1 MFESLV
7 ANLINRFLGS
17 YIENFD
23 PKQLNIGIWSG
34 DVKLRNLRLKKE
46 SLDKFKLP
54 IDVKFG
60 HLGELTLQIP
70 WSNLKS
76 KPVRIII
83 EDLYVLASPIILQDY
98 DAEDD
103 EKRQQALKESKLKD
117 LEAILEAKGEELG
130 RDLADETFAESLV
143 KKIVDNLQVTIKKIH
158 IRYEDQSVLTEK
170 PYTLGTSLE
179 ELSAVSTDEN
189 WKPSFI
195 AITQAFTRKLLTLKS
210 LYCYMETK
218 DPQLYSSLDKEGQLE
233 AFRAQN
239 SCQEFLMKP
248 VSGNGKL
255 TIHKLGATEMHP
267 HLDTELFFEE
277 FGLEMNEQQY
287 EDILWTASKFRWYSK
302 TSKFRKFRPKL
313 PPSEDPKAWFRYAA
327 DCVLNEIHEKNYKWS
342 WDYFAKR
349 RDERKSYIKLWK
361 LKLEKNIGEE
371 EGKQLQKLESTLT
384 FDDIKLYRSLARNEL
399 RKEGSKAKL
408 YDTESAEKNDQ
419 QKKGWFSGWW
429 GGGSTAPSEDE
440 QSKTIDADG
449 EHIDLSLTED
459 QRKTLYDTIDY
470 DEEAEISTVDLPDDC
485 VKVRV
490 SAALNKGGLVVRR
503 NDLTSLA
510 DVSFEGCKAHFYQ
523 RPNSFLAGF
532 QVLEF
537 KVEDGTGSS
546 IYNHIVSVKQ
556 AIPNS
561 DEVDSNE
568 DSTPFFQISYEQN
581 PLDGSADSKLLGS
594 LKSMTIFYN
603 PRFIEEVIR
612 FFTPPKIHLD
622 TVGAIMNAAEST
634 VEGLTS
640 QTRIGLEYA
649 LEEHKTINV
658 NLDLQTPLLILPLDP
673 SSYKSPVAILDAG
686 HINVVS
692 ELVEK
697 SRIKEYKNKEK
708 YTEDDWKNL
717 NELLYDQFKFS
728 LEDAQF
734 FVGHT
739 IKSTMEQLYSHDKPR
754 PALMLDNF
762 NVNFN
767 LGLSILPDAQ
777 NLAQIR
783 LGGNIPKLQL
793 SMNDFQYKT
802 MLNILDAAIPDMSV
816 ESSDESSLFE
826 AYGNDYK
833 EQGIDIEDDSPK
845 EDSQDKKVQKSNNSE
860 QHLIELKFSVD
871 FIKLHLSRCIDGL
884 TLDAEPLIEIV
895 GNELELDL
903 YKTETDLHM
912 NLGLLDFNI
921 LDHIEKSGKE
931 EFQKLLT
938 SNTELNTTKKLIDVE
953 YNRRLRV
960 VDFNNK
966 KIEVFDQDIDLHL
979 ATVKFVITRKS
990 VLSILTFCLNTFTD
1004 PNQEPTS
1011 ADELNHN
1018 PEDVDAAPQ
1027 KINMKVSLDSVIM
1040 VLNEDGIK
1048 LATFSLNAAQ
1058 IKLLLLPEA
1067 MDVSGSLGALS
1078 LLDELNH
1085 DNESSPRHLIQMDE
1099 NDLAKFSYKTF
1110 DLHGIK
1116 PSELNFNVS
1125 AISVNFVESSF
1136 SRIVKYGNQF
1146 MQMKAI
1152 YDRTREAAINQATQL
1167 PNKMKFDILI
1177 QGPKITFP
1185 VGNTGSD
1192 DIVANLG
1199 EIYAHNE
1206 YQGVLNV
1213 ISVGIRNVNL
1223 VSNFQFNEVKQNL
1236 KVIDDLDISFDIN
1249 WSEDY
1254 VKNTPTF
1261 EVTGKTPGLDIHLT
1275 ELQVESLSYI
1285 SNSVAT
1291 AFTID
1296 SESSDLQGIEEE
1308 AAFANEVLKHNTR
1321 VIQGNNG
1328 ALDKESK
1335 HKETSPESE
1344 IPPDHLMAKVT
1355 FELPRISLSLYNN
1368 TSNLSDIKSAQ
1379 LSTFALNEVKVN
1391 FNSKQDT
1398 SFRANIAIKS
1408 FVVEDTR
1415 QNTESKFPIIIPA
1428 ADGVENQFS
1437 LQINSDVVAGS
1448 NNLATI
1454 LTVEKP
1460 KAILALDYLFDLQTF
1475 FDKAIPSS
1483 KEVPADTT
1491 GHRKSV
1497 TSIPESSTTTQRV
1510 QTHFGFSVN
1519 IIKPSI
1525 FLLADDTKADTE
1537 AIAFKVEQ
1545 ISISKQNIIS
1555 LATSKV
1561 GLYLTR
1567 MDNPK
1572 NSRYRIID
1580 DFSVSFAYDDR
1591 KSSPG
1596 KFLDKVEASIDAII
1610 IRVSV
1615 RDVRLGLAIVQRVN
1629 DLYAKHQDTLNASS
1643 SDDKSISESVDDDS
1657 SSSSNSSQVL
1667 KGEVDQVT
1675 DGEIVK
1681 GEELTASFGGLRFVL
1696 IGDVS
1701 ELPVLDMNV
1710 NPFEARAINWST
1722 DLSAEIH
1729 LETFVNIFN
1738 YSKSAWEPLLEAWPV
1753 ALYASKT
1760 QGTNSKLFFECVSR
1774 EVAQVTV
1781 TSRSV
1786 ALLSQVQ
1793 YLLSSDEKLKPRG
1806 EDYPFLIVND
1816 TGLDLTVWTNGNK
1829 GDTETKIK
1837 YGESRPW
1844 AFEDWR
1850 KIRENLDVNTA
1861 STLDVAFINGEYENI
1876 EHISAAMEGEDL
1888 HVLYPAVEGVH
1899 NRLSVSIN
1907 LREDNVKVITL
1918 RSTILIENDAEVP
1931 IIVEILGEERAELKI
1946 DSKSSLSIPIDLAY
1960 SGTFRVKPNLHTS
1973 YNWSE
1978 EEIYWKDA
1986 MKNELSLRCPA
1997 TVRED
2002 TSVFYFQAKSVF
2014 DKNEPLAQVYPHMK
2028 FVISAPL
2035 EVENLLPYDFDYRL
2049 YDKNS
2054 RREWTGS
2061 VKKGVKSYVHVVS
2074 LKNLL
2079 LLSIQPRN
2087 CNYSKSEF
2095 AVINGGLRSD
2105 FQRENTLKLRGDN
2118 NLKLNIF
2125 YPRKQVDST
2134 SLKIAVYSP
2143 YVILNRSNLNIVTT
2157 ERDNQFVSLAKTVDS
2172 EHIYPTM
2179 FSFSKFEDRKNRAT
2193 IKTEETV
2200 WSRPLSFDA
2209 IGQASE
2215 LRLQLLGKQKEINLG
2230 VTISEGE
2237 GIYNL
2242 TKTVTI
2248 TPRYVVINRLSES
2261 VILAEEGSI
2270 KEINAKPGALL
2281 PLYGL
2286 RCVDKKNLIIK
2297 LGQTSRWS
2305 QPFCIDNVGQ
2315 LYIKVHKSNVG
2326 QVLVKVTML
2335 LEDAT
2340 MFVHI
2345 EDANNQWP
2353 YSIKNYTDEEF
2364 YIYQTNPN
2372 INADG
2377 EIVKRDTVYKPIYYR
2392 VPPKSVMPYAYDYP
2406 NGLVKEIIVRSHGR
2420 ERAVNL
2426 AEIGNL
2432 RPFRLPSTD
2441 SQSQK
2446 IVDINVVAD
2455 GPTQCLVITDYD
2467 PSKSLYQ
2474 IKNETVSSSSLPSNQ
2489 DQFVQAEI
2497 EDNYYTKIVTKLDGL
2512 GISLINTRDQELCY
2526 ITLRGIEFRYN
2537 ESNLYQN
2544 FSAKLKWVQIDNQL
2558 YGGIFPIILYPS
2570 VIPKTGKELND
2581 HPALSASICQVKDD
2595 SHGVVF
2601 IKYATTLMQELN
2613 FELDEDFLFAM
2624 LDFVKF
2630 PGASWNK
2637 EQVNRLCDENL
2648 DIPEPSKLSNTSDI
2662 YFEAL
2667 HLQPIQANISFVRTE
2682 RLNAED
2688 KTNSQNTVMF
2698 FLNILTMAIGNINDA
2713 PIKLNALFI
2722 ENIRAPTPILVE
2734 SIRTH
2739 YSQAFFYQL
2748 YNIVGSADF
2757 LGNPVGLFNL
2767 LSSGVMDIFYEPYQ
2781 GYVLTDSPQEL
2792 GIGLAKGGLSFMKKS
2807 VFGFSDSI
2815 AKVTGSIAKGLT
2827 VATMD
2832 SKFQERRRLQTRRN
2846 RANHAVYGFTTG
2858 ANSFIEA
2865 VSSGIGGITS
2875 APIEGADEDGAAGFF
2890 KGIGKGIIGLP
2901 TKTAIG
2907 FFDLASNVSEGIR
2920 NTTTVFDGEKLDR
2933 IRLPRYINPDEVVK
2947 PYNEREA
2954 QGQFWMHSIDDGIYW
2969 NHTYLA
2975 HLLLPGDEMAVLV
2988 TLKDIILFD
2997 IKTLKSRWV
3006 VKFDQ
3011 VKSISVES
3019 TGLTIELKNRKG
3031 PFIPIPDRKNRTYLY
3046 QKIGVAVKEY
3056 NKFCRVTL

>member
-83 EDLYVLASPIILQDY
+83 EDLYLLASPVILQDY
-98 DAEDD
+98 DEEED

-158 IRYEDQSVLTEK
+158 VRYEDQSVLTEK
-170 PYTLGTSLE
+170 PYTLGLSLD

-210 LYCYMETK
+210 FYCYMETK
-218 DPQLYSSLDKEGQLE
+218 DPQLYSDLDKEGQLTE
-233 AFRAQN
+233 FKAQG
-239 SCQEFLMKP
+239 SIHEYLMKP

-255 TIHKLGATEMHP
+255 TIHKLGATEEHP

-277 FGLEMNEQQY
+277 FGLELNEQQY

-302 TSKFRKFRPKL
+302 TSKFRKFRPKVS
-313 PPSEDPKAWFRYAA
+313 PSEDPKAWFKYAGE
-327 DCVLNEIHEKNYKWS
+327 CVLNEIHEKNYKWT
-342 WDYFAKR
+342 WENFAKR
-349 RDERKSYIKLWK
+349 RDERKAYIKLWK
-361 LKLEKNIGEE
+361 LKLENNLGEDKE
-371 EGKQLQKLESTLT
+371 KLHNLEQALS

-399 RKEGSKAKL
+399 RKEGSKVKL
-408 YDTESAEKNDQ
+408 YDTESTDKNQQ

-429 GGGSTAPSEDE
+429 GGGNAPTQEEE

-470 DEEAEISTVDLPDDC
+470 DEEAEISTIDLPDDC
-485 VKVRV
+485 VKIRV
-490 SAALNKGGLVVRR
+490 SASLNKGGLVVRR
-503 NDLTSLA
+503 NDLTALA
-510 DVSFEGCKAHFYQ
+510 DVAFEGCKAHFFQ

-546 IYNHIVSVKQ
+546 VYNHIVSVKQ
-556 AIPNS
+556 AG
-561 DEVDSNE
+561 SNE
-568 DSTPFFQISYEQN
+568 NGPSTPFFQIQYEQN

-603 PRFIEEVIR
+603 SKFIEELIR

-640 QTRIGLEYA
+640 QTRLGLEYA

-658 NLDLQTPLLILPLDP
+658 NMDLQTPLLIMPLDP

-686 HINVVS
+686 HINIVS

-697 SRIKEYKNKEK
+697 SKIKEYKDKEK
-708 YTEDDWKNL
+708 YSEEDWKNL

-754 PALMLDNF
+754 PALMLNNF
-762 NVNFN
+762 NVNFT

-777 NLAQIR
+777 NLARIR
-783 LGGNIPKLQL
+783 LGGNVPKLQL
-793 SMNDFQYKT
+793 AMNDFQYKT
-802 MLNILDAAIPDMSV
+802 ILSILDAAIPDTNFDTP
-816 ESSDESSLFE
+816 DESSVFE
-826 AYGNDYK
+826 AYGNDYNGN
-833 EQGIDIEDDSPK
+833 EIDIDDDSLDEK
-845 EDSQDKKVQKSNNSE
+845 EEKKDKSVQKPSNSE
-860 QHLIELKFSVD
+860 QHMIELKFSVD
-871 FIKLHLSRCIDGL
+871 FIKLDLLRCVDGH
-884 TLDAEPLIEIV
+884 TLEAEPLIEIV
-895 GNELELDL
+895 GNALELDL
-903 YKTETDLHM
+903 YKTETDLHL

-938 SNTELNTTKKLIDVE
+938 SNTDSKSKNKLMDVE
-953 YNRRLRV
+953 YNRRLRI

-979 ATVKFVITRKS
+979 GTVKFVITRKS
-990 VLSILTFCLNTFTD
+990 LLSILTFCLNTFTD
-1004 PNQEPTS
+1004 PNQEPTP
-1011 ADELNHN
+1011 ADELNHNN

-1027 KINMKVSLDSVIM
+1027 KINMKLGLDNVIM
-1040 VLNEDGIK
+1040 VLNEDGLK
-1048 LATFSLNAAQ
+1048 LATFSLNAAH
-1058 IKLLLLPEA
+1058 IKLLLLPET

-1078 LLDELNH
+1078 LLDELVHNN
-1085 DNESSPRHLIQMDE
+1085 DNSPRYLIQMDE

-1110 DLHGIK
+1110 DLHDQK
-1116 PSELNFNVS
+1116 PSELKFNVS
-1125 AISVNFVESSF
+1125 AISVNFIESSF
-1136 SRIVKYGNQF
+1136 GRIVRYGNQF

-1152 YDRTREAAINQATQL
+1152 YDRTREAAINEAAQL
-1167 PNKMKFDILI
+1167 PNKLKFDILV

-1185 VGNTGSD
+1185 IGESGSD
-1192 DIVANLG
+1192 KVVANLG

-1206 YQGVLNV
+1206 YKDILNV
-1213 ISVGIRNVNL
+1213 ISVGIRNVQL
-1223 VSNFQFNEVKQNL
+1223 LSNFQFDKVKQDL
-1236 KVIDDLDISFDIN
+1236 KVIDDLDIAFDVN

-1254 VKNTPTF
+1254 IKGTPTF
-1261 EVTGKTPGLDIHLT
+1261 EITGKMPELDVHLT
-1275 ELQVESLSYI
+1275 ELQAKSLTSI
-1285 SNSVAT
+1285 SNSVAA
-1291 AFTID
+1291 AFSVD
-1296 SESSDLQGIEEE
+1296 DESSGMEEIEEE

-1321 VIQGNNG
+1321 AIHG
-1328 ALDKESK
+1328 ESAISDAK
-1335 HKETSPESE
+1335 VSQEPESVE
-1344 IPPDHLMAKVT
+1344 NVPSDHTMAQIT

-1368 TSNLSDIKSAQ
+1368 TENMSDIKQAQ
-1379 LSTFALNEVKVN
+1379 LSSFSLNEVKVG
-1391 FNSKQDT
+1391 FNSKQDS
-1398 SFRANIAIKS
+1398 SFKANLAIES

-1415 QNTESKFPIIIPA
+1415 QHTDSKFPVIIPA
-1428 ADGVENQFS
+1428 ADDVENQFS
-1437 LQINSDVVAGS
+1437 LQVTSDVVGESKTMAM
-1448 NNLATI
+1448 I

-1460 KAILALDYLFDLQTF
+1460 KAILALDYLFDLQAF
-1475 FDKAIPSS
+1475 FDTAMPSDEKAPVD
-1483 KEVPADTT
+1483 KDQP
-1491 GHRKSV
+1491 RKSV
-1497 TSIPESSTTTQRV
+1497 ASITEVTPPTESSSPTQ
-1510 QTHFGFSVN
+1510 FGFSIN
-1519 IIKPSI
+1519 IVKPSV
-1525 FLLADDTKADTE
+1525 FLLADNSKADTE

-1567 MDNPK
+1567 MDDPK
-1572 NSRYRIID
+1572 NSKYRIID
-1580 DFSVSFAYDDR
+1580 DFSISFAYDDR
-1591 KSSPG
+1591 RSSPG
-1596 KFLDKVEASIDAII
+1596 KFLDNIQASIDPLV

-1615 RDVRLGLAIVQRVN
+1615 RDIRLGLGIVQRVN
-1629 DLYAKHQDTLNASS
+1629 DLYAKHQDTLGKGSNDA
-1643 SDDKSISESVDDDS
+1643 KSISESDDDYDS
-1657 SSSSNSSQVL
+1657 SSIATSQQLV
-1667 KGEVDQVT
+1667 KVESEQTVGN
-1675 DGEIVK
+1675 EIVK

-1701 ELPVLDMNV
+1701 DLPVLDMNV
-1710 NPFEARAINWST
+1710 NPFEVRAVNWST

-1738 YSKSAWEPLLEAWPV
+1738 YSKSAWEPLIESWPV
-1753 ALYASKT
+1753 AVYASKT
-1760 QGTNSKLFFECVSR
+1760 QGPDSKLFLECVSR
-1774 EVAQVTV
+1774 QVAQMTV

-1829 GDTETKIK
+1829 AETETKIK
-1837 YGESRPW
+1837 YGESKPW

-1861 STLDVAFINGEYENI
+1861 NTLDVAFENDEYEDI
-1876 EHISAAMEGEDL
+1876 EHISAAREGEDL
-1888 HVLYPAVEGVH
+1888 HVLYPAVGDVH
-1899 NRLSVSIN
+1899 NRLSVSIK
-1907 LREDNVKVITL
+1907 LREDNVKIITL
-1918 RSTILIENDAEVP
+1918 RSTFVIENDAEVP
-1931 IIVEILGEERAELKI
+1931 VIVETFDDEERTEIKI
-1946 DSKSSLSIPIDLAY
+1946 ESKNTLSVPINLAY
-1960 SGTFRVKPNLHTS
+1960 NGRLRVKPDLHTP
-1973 YNWSE
+1973 YDWSE
-1978 EEIYWKDA
+1978 GEIYWKDA
-1986 MKNELSLRCPA
+1986 MKSELSLRCQAA
-1997 TVRED
+1997 TRGD
-2002 TSVFYFQAKSVF
+2002 TSVFYFQAKAVF
-2014 DKNEPLAQVYPHMK
+2014 DRHEPLAQVYPHMK

-2035 EVENLLPYDFDYRL
+2035 EIENLLPYDFDYRL

-2095 AVINGGLRSD
+2095 AVINRGLRSD
-2105 FQRENTLKLRGDN
+2105 FERENTLKLKGDN
-2118 NLKLNIF
+2118 MLRLNIF
-2125 YPRKQVDST
+2125 YPRKQADST
-2134 SLKIAVYSP
+2134 SLKAVIYSP
-2143 YVILNRSNLNIVTT
+2143 YVILNRSNLNIIAN
-2157 ERDNQFVSLAKTVDS
+2157 ERDNQFISSAKTVDS
-2172 EHIYPTM
+2172 EQIYPTM
-2179 FSFSKFEDRKNRAT
+2179 FSFFKLDERKNRAT
-2193 IKTEETV
+2193 IKTDETV

-2242 TKTVTI
+2242 TKTITI
-2248 TPRYVVINRLSES
+2248 TPRYVVINRLQENVS
-2261 VILAEEGSI
+2261 LAEEGSI
-2270 KEINAKPGALL
+2270 KEINAIPDALL

-2286 RCVDKKNLIIK
+2286 RCVEKKNLIMK

-2315 LYIKVHKSNVG
+2315 LYIKVQKSNVG

-2340 MFVHI
+2340 MFIHI

-2364 YIYQTNPN
+2364 YIYQNNPN

-2406 NGLVKEIIVRSHGR
+2406 NGIVKEIIVRAHGR

-2441 SQSQK
+2441 SQSQQ
-2446 IVDINVVAD
+2446 IVDLNVVAD

-2467 PSKSLYQ
+2467 PSQSMYK
-2474 IKNETVSSSSLPSNQ
+2474 IKNETQSSSSLPSNQ
-2489 DQFVQAEI
+2489 DHFVEADV
-2497 EDNYYTKIVTKLDGL
+2497 EDNYHTKIVTNFDGL
-2512 GISLINTRDQELCY
+2512 GISLINTREQELCY
-2526 ITLRGIEFRYN
+2526 VTLRGIEFRYN

-2570 VIPKTGKELND
+2570 VIPKTGKELNE
-2581 HPALSASICQVKDD
+2581 HPALSASVCRVKDD

-2601 IKYATTLMQELN
+2601 VKYATTLMQELN
-2613 FELDEDFLFAM
+2613 FEIDEDFLFAM
-2624 LDFVKF
+2624 LDFIKF

-2648 DIPEPSKLSNTSDI
+2648 DIPEPSKLSNSSDI

-2667 HLQPIQANISFVRTE
+2667 HLQPIQANISFVRTD

-2688 KTNSQNTVMF
+2688 KTSSQNTVMF

-2734 SIRTH
+2734 SIKTH

-2865 VSSGIGGITS
+2865 LSSGIGGIAA
-2875 APIEGADEDGAAGFF
+2875 APMEGADEEGAAGFF
-2890 KGIGKGIIGLP
+2890 KGVGKGIIGLP

-2907 FFDLASNVSEGIR
+2907 FFDFASNVSEGIR
-2920 NTTTVFDGEKLDR
+2920 NTTTVLDGEKLDR
-2933 IRLPRYINPDEVVK
+2933 IRLPRYINPEEVIK

-2954 QGQFWMHSIDDGIYW
+2954 QGQFWMHSIDDGVYW

-2975 HLLLPGDEMAVLV
+2975 HLLLPGDEMAILV

-2997 IKTLKSRWV
+2997 IKTLQSKWIVR
-3006 VKFDQ
+3006 FDQ

>member
-83 EDLYVLASPIILQDY
+83 EELYVLASPIILQDY
-98 DAEDD
+98 DEEDD
-103 EKRQQALKESKLKD
+103 EKRQQVLKESRLKD

-158 IRYEDQSVLTEK
+158 VRYEDQSVLTEK
-170 PYTLGTSLE
+170 PYTLGLSLE

-218 DPQLYSSLDKEGQLE
+218 DPQLYSDLDKEGQLKE
-233 AFRAQN
+233 FKATN
-239 SCQEFLMKP
+239 DCQEYLMKP
-248 VSGNGKL
+248 ISGNGKL
-255 TIHKLGATEMHP
+255 TIHKLGATELHP
-267 HLDTELFFEE
+267 HLDTDLFFEE
-277 FGLEMNEQQY
+277 FGLELNEQQY

-302 TSKFRKFRPKL
+302 TAKFRKFRPKVS
-313 PPSEDPKAWFRYAA
+313 PSEDPKAWFKYAA
-327 DCVLNEIHEKNYKWS
+327 ECVLNEIHEKNYKWS
-342 WDYFAKR
+342 WDHFAKR
-349 RDERKSYIKLWK
+349 RDERKDYIKLWK
-361 LKLEKNIGEE
+361 LKLEKKLNEDE
-371 EGKQLQKLESTLT
+371 QKQLQNLEQTLS

-408 YDTESAEKNDQ
+408 YDTESAEKNEQ
-419 QKKGWFSGWW
+419 QRKGWFSGWW
-429 GGGSTAPSEDE
+429 GGGNTTTQEDE
-440 QSKTIDADG
+440 QQKTMGADG
-449 EHIDLSLTED
+449 EHIDLSLTDD

-503 NDLTSLA
+503 NDRTNLA
-510 DVSFEGCKAHFYQ
+510 DVAFEGCKAHFYQ

-532 QVLEF
+532 QMLEF

-546 IYNHIVSVKQ
+546 IYNHVVSVKQ
-556 AIPNS
+556 AIPNAGS
-561 DEVDSNE
+561 GKSES
-568 DSTPFFQISYEQN
+568 STPFFQIQYEQN

-603 PRFIEEVIR
+603 SKFIEELIR

-640 QTRIGLEYA
+640 QTRMGLEYA

-658 NLDLQTPLLILPLDP
+658 NLDLQTPLLIMPLDP

-697 SRIKEYKNKEK
+697 SKIKEYKDKEK
-708 YTEDDWKNL
+708 YTEDDWKSL

-777 NLAQIR
+777 NLAKIR
-783 LGGNIPKLQL
+783 LGGNVPKLQL

-802 MLNILDAAIPDMSV
+802 ILSILDSAIPETAFD
-816 ESSDESSLFE
+816 SSDESSVFE
-826 AYGNDYK
+826 AYGDDHSGQ
-833 EQGIDIEDDSPK
+833 EIDIDDDLLK
-845 EDSQDKKVQKSNNSE
+845 EDTKENGLQKSTSSE
-860 QHLIELKFSVD
+860 QHLIELKFGID
-871 FIKLHLSRCIDGL
+871 FIKLNLSRCIDGH
-884 TLDAEPLIEIV
+884 TLEAEPLIEIV
-895 GNELELDL
+895 GNALELNL
-903 YKTETDLHM
+903 YRTETDLHM

-921 LDHIEKSGKE
+921 LDHIEKSRKE
-931 EFQKLLT
+931 EFQKLIT
-938 SNTELNTTKKLIDVE
+938 SNTDNNSTKKLIDVE

-966 KIEVFDQDIDLHL
+966 KIEVYDQDIDLHL
-979 ATVKFVITRKS
+979 ATLKFVITRKS

-1004 PNQEPTS
+1004 PNQEPTP

-1018 PEDVDAAPQ
+1018 PEDTDEAPQ
-1027 KINMKVSLDSVIM
+1027 KINMKLSLDSVIM
-1040 VLNEDGIK
+1040 VLNEDGVK
-1048 LATFSLNAAQ
+1048 LATFLLNAAQ

-1078 LLDELNH
+1078 LLDELEHNS
-1085 DNESSPRHLIQMDE
+1085 DNSPRHLIQMDE

-1110 DLHGIK
+1110 DLHGER
-1116 PSELNFNVS
+1116 PSELKFNVS

-1136 SRIVKYGNQF
+1136 GRIVKYGNQF

-1167 PNKMKFDILI
+1167 PNKLKFDILV
-1177 QGPKITFP
+1177 QGPMITFP
-1185 VGNTGSD
+1185 VGNTGLD
-1192 DIVANLG
+1192 KVVANLG

-1206 YQGVLNV
+1206 YQKDLNV
-1213 ISVGIRNVNL
+1213 ISVGIRNVQL
-1223 VSNFQFNEVKQNL
+1223 LSDFQAHEVKQNL
-1236 KVIDDLDISFDIN
+1236 KVIDDLDVSFDVN
-1249 WSEDY
+1249 WSENY
-1254 VKNTPTF
+1254 TKGTPTF
-1261 EVTGKTPGLDIHLT
+1261 EIIGKMPELDVHLT
-1275 ELQVESLSYI
+1275 ELQVKLLTDI

-1291 AFTID
+1291 AFNMD
-1296 SESSDLQGIEEE
+1296 GESSGMEEIEEE
-1308 AAFANEVLKHNTR
+1308 AAFANEVLKHNTK
-1321 VIQGNNG
+1321 VIQG
-1328 ALDKESK
+1328 DKDTSDKKKPE
-1335 HKETSPESE
+1335 ETPLVQE
-1344 IPPDHLMAKVT
+1344 IPSDHVMAKIT

-1368 TSNLSDIKSAQ
+1368 TANLSDIKQAQ
-1379 LSTFALNEVKVN
+1379 LSSFSLNEVKVN

-1398 SFRANIAIKS
+1398 LFRANLAIKS

-1415 QNTESKFPIIIPA
+1415 QHTESKFPVIIPA
-1428 ADGVENQFS
+1428 ADDVENQFLLQVSSDIVAESKS
-1437 LQINSDVVAGS
+1437 LA
-1448 NNLATI
+1448 LI

-1460 KAILALDYLFDLQTF
+1460 KAILALDYLFDLQAF
-1475 FDKAIPSS
+1475 FDIAIPSTEKPS
-1483 KEVPADTT
+1483 VDKNQP
-1491 GHRKSV
+1491 RKSV
-1497 TSIPESSTTTQRV
+1497 TLIPEVKTTTQNV

-1580 DFSVSFAYDDR
+1580 DFSISFAYDDR
-1591 KSSPG
+1591 RSSPG
-1596 KFLDKVEASIDAII
+1596 NYLDSVEASIDPLV

-1615 RDVRLGLAIVQRVN
+1615 RDVRLGLAILQRVN
-1629 DLYAKHQDTLNASS
+1629 DLYAKHQDTLNARNADNKLISN
-1643 SDDKSISESVDDDS
+1643 SIEDDS
-1657 SSSSNSSQVL
+1657 SSTSTSQQLV
-1667 KGEVDQVT
+1667 KAESDQIP
-1675 DGEIVK
+1675 GREIVK

-1710 NPFEARAINWST
+1710 NPFEVRAINWST

-1738 YSKSAWEPLLEAWPV
+1738 YSKSAWEPLIEAWPI
-1753 ALYASKT
+1753 AIYASKT
-1760 QGTNSKLFFECVSR
+1760 QDPNSKLLLECVSR
-1774 EVAQVTV
+1774 EVAQITV

-1829 GDTETKIK
+1829 AETKTKVK
-1837 YGESRPW
+1837 YGQSKPW

-1861 STLDVAFINGEYENI
+1861 NTLDVAFDNGEYEDL
-1876 EHISAAMEGEDL
+1876 EHLSAAKEGEDL

-1899 NRLSVSIN
+1899 NRLSVLIS

-1918 RSTILIENDAEVP
+1918 RSTIVLENDAEVP
-1931 IIVEILGEERAELKI
+1931 ITVEIFDDERAEI
-1946 DSKSSLSIPIDLAY
+1946 QIESKSALSVPINLAY
-1960 SGTFRVKPNLHTS
+1960 GGKFRVRPNLHTS
-1973 YNWSE
+1973 YGWSE
-1978 EEIYWKDA
+1978 GEIYWKEA
-1986 MKNELSLRCPA
+1986 MESELSLRCPA
-1997 TVRED
+1997 TTRGD
-2002 TSVFYFQAKSVF
+2002 TSVFYFQAKAVF
-2014 DKNEPLAQVYPHMK
+2014 DRNEPLAQVYPHMK

-2035 EVENLLPYDFDYRL
+2035 EIENLLPYDFDYRL

-2095 AVINGGLRSD
+2095 AVINGGLRSE
-2105 FQRENTLKLRGDN
+2105 FQRENTLKLKGEDILR
-2118 NLKLNIF
+2118 LNIF
-2125 YPRKQVDST
+2125 YPRKQADST
-2134 SLKIAVYSP
+2134 SLKVVIYSP
-2143 YVILNRSNLNIVTT
+2143 YVILNRSNLNIIAN
-2157 ERDNQFVSLAKTVDS
+2157 EKDNQFVSLAKTSSS
-2172 EHIYPTM
+2172 EQIYPTM
-2179 FSFSKFEDRKNRAT
+2179 FSFFKLDDRKNRAI
-2193 IKTEETV
+2193 IKAEETV
-2200 WSRPLSFDA
+2200 WSRPMSFDA
-2209 IGQASE
+2209 IGQTSE

-2230 VTISEGE
+2230 VTILEGE

-2242 TKTVTI
+2242 TKTITI
-2248 TPRYVVINRLSES
+2248 TPRYVVINRLLES
-2261 VILAEEGSI
+2261 ISLAEEGSI
-2270 KEINAKPGALL
+2270 KEINTMPDALL

-2286 RCVDKKNLIIK
+2286 RCVDKKNLIMK

-2315 LYIKVHKSNVG
+2315 LYIKVQKSNIG

-2345 EDANNQWP
+2345 ENANNQWP

-2406 NGLVKEIIVRSHGR
+2406 NGLVKEIVVRSHGR
-2420 ERAVNL
+2420 ERGVNL

-2441 SQSQK
+2441 SQSQQ
-2446 IVDINVVAD
+2446 IVDLNVVAD

-2467 PSKSLYQ
+2467 PSQSLYQ

-2489 DQFVQAEI
+2489 DQFVEADI
-2497 EDNYYTKIVTKLDGL
+2497 EDNYHTKVVTNFDGL

-2526 ITLRGIEFRYN
+2526 VTLRGIEFRYN

-2570 VIPKTGKELND
+2570 VIPKTGKELNE
-2581 HPALSASICQVKDD
+2581 HPALSASICRVKDD

-2601 IKYATTLMQELN
+2601 IKYATMLMQELN

-2637 EQVNRLCDENL
+2637 EQVNRLCDDNL
-2648 DIPEPSKLSNTSDI
+2648 DIPEPLKLSNSSDI

-2734 SIRTH
+2734 SIKTH

-2865 VSSGIGGITS
+2865 VSSGIGGIAA
-2875 APIEGADEDGAAGFF
+2875 APLEGADEDGAAGFF

-2954 QGQFWMHSIDDGIYW
+2954 QGQFWMHGIDGGIYW

-2997 IKTLKSRWV
+2997 IKTLQSRWV
-3006 VKFDQ
+3006 VRFDQ

-3046 QKIGVAVKEY
+3046 QKIGIAVKEY

>member
-46 SLDKFKLP
+46 SLDEFKLP

-98 DAEDD
+98 DEEEDK
-103 EKRQQALKESKLKD
+103 KRQQALKESKLKD

-158 IRYEDQSVLTEK
+158 LRYEDQSVLTEK
-170 PYTLGTSLE
+170 PYTLGLSLD

-218 DPQLYSSLDKEGQLE
+218 DPQLYSDLDKEGQLQE
-233 AFRAQN
+233 FEAQN
-239 SCQEFLMKP
+239 DHQEYLMKP
-248 VSGNGKL
+248 VSGTGKL
-255 TIHKLGATEMHP
+255 TIHKLGTTREHP

-277 FGLEMNEQQY
+277 FGLEINEQQY

-302 TSKFRKFRPKL
+302 TAKFRKYRPKV
-313 PPSEDPKAWFRYAA
+313 PPSEDPKAWFKYAA
-327 DCVLNEIHEKNYKWS
+327 ECVLNEIHEKNSKWS
-342 WDYFAKR
+342 WDHFAKR
-349 RDERKSYIKLWK
+349 RDERKEYIQLWK
-361 LKLEKNIGEE
+361 LKLEKKIGEDE
-371 EGKQLQKLESTLT
+371 QKQLQNLEETLS

-399 RKEGSKAKL
+399 RKEGSNAKL
-408 YDTESAEKNDQ
+408 YDTDSAEKGEQ

-429 GGGSTAPSEDE
+429 GGGNATSQKDE
-440 QSKTIDADG
+440 QQKTMGADG
-449 EHIDLSLTED
+449 EHIDLSLTDD

-485 VKVRV
+485 VKLRV
-490 SAALNKGGLVVRR
+490 SASLKKGGLVVRR
-503 NDLTSLA
+503 SDLTNLA
-510 DVSFEGCKAHFYQ
+510 DVAFEGCQAHFYQ
-523 RPNSFLAGF
+523 RPNSFLGGF

-546 IYNHIVSVKQ
+546 VYNHVVSVKQ
-556 AIPNS
+556 TIPNAGQ
-561 DEVDSNE
+561 DQNDL
-568 DSTPFFQISYEQN
+568 STPFFQIQYEQN

-603 PRFIEEVIR
+603 PKFIEELIR

-640 QTRIGLEYA
+640 QTRMGLEYA

-658 NLDLQTPLLILPLDP
+658 NMDLQTPLLIMPLDP

-686 HINVVS
+686 HINIVS
-692 ELVEK
+692 DLVEK
-697 SRIKEYKNKEK
+697 NKIKEYKDKEK
-708 YTEDDWKNL
+708 YTKDDWKNL

-762 NVNFN
+762 SVNFN

-777 NLAQIR
+777 NLAKMR
-783 LGGNIPKLQL
+783 LGGNVPKLQVA
-793 SMNDFQYKT
+793 MNDFQYKT
-802 MLNILDAAIPDMSV
+802 ILSILDAAIPNTSFD
-816 ESSDESSLFE
+816 SSDESSVFE
-826 AYGNDYK
+826 AYGNDNPGDGLDIDDNLFK
-833 EQGIDIEDDSPK
+833 ENTNNKS
-845 EDSQDKKVQKSNNSE
+845 VQKPSNSE
-860 QHLIELKFSVD
+860 QHLIELSFSVD
-871 FIKLHLSRCIDGL
+871 FIKLHLSRCFDGR
-884 TLDAEPLIEIV
+884 TLEAEPLIEIV
-895 GNELELDL
+895 GNALEMDL
-903 YKTETDLHM
+903 YRTETDLHM
-912 NLGLLDFNI
+912 NLALLDFNI

-931 EFQKLLT
+931 EFQKLIT
-938 SNTELNTTKKLIDVE
+938 SNTESDSTKKLLNVE
-953 YNRRLRV
+953 YNRRLRI
-960 VDFNNK
+960 VDYNNK

-990 VLSILTFCLNTFTD
+990 LLSILTFCLNTFTD
-1004 PNQEPTS
+1004 PNQEPTP

-1027 KINMKVSLDSVIM
+1027 KINMKLDLDSVIM
-1040 VLNEDGIK
+1040 VLNEDGVK
-1048 LATFSLNAAQ
+1048 LATFLLNAAQ
-1058 IKLLLLPEA
+1058 ISLLLLPEA

-1078 LLDELNH
+1078 LVDELKYNN
-1085 DNESSPRHLIQMDE
+1085 DDSPRYLLQMDE
-1099 NDLAKFSYKTF
+1099 KDLANFRYKTF
-1110 DLHGIK
+1110 DMHGER
-1116 PSELNFNVS
+1116 PSELKFNVS
-1125 AISVNFVESSF
+1125 AIAVNFVESSIG
-1136 SRIVKYGNQF
+1136 RIVRFGNQF

-1152 YDRTREAAINQATQL
+1152 YDRTREAAINEAPQL
-1167 PNKMKFDILI
+1167 PNKLKFDILI
-1177 QGPKITFP
+1177 QGPKITFLVDG
-1185 VGNTGSD
+1185 VGSNE
-1192 DIVANLG
+1192 IVANLG

-1206 YQGVLNV
+1206 YQKALNV
-1213 ISVGIRNVNL
+1213 ISVGIRNVQL
-1223 VSNFQFNEVKQNL
+1223 LSNFKFKEVQQDL
-1236 KVIDDLDISFDIN
+1236 KVIDDLDVSFDVN
-1249 WSEDY
+1249 WSENY
-1254 VKNTPTF
+1254 VKDTSTF
-1261 EVTGKTPGLDIHLT
+1261 EITGKMPELDIHLT
-1275 ELQVESLSYI
+1275 ELQVKLLTDI
-1285 SNSVAT
+1285 SNSVAA
-1291 AFTID
+1291 AFTIGD
-1296 SESSDLQGIEEE
+1296 DSSDMVEIEEE
-1308 AAFANEVLKHNTR
+1308 AAFANAVLKHDTKVRHGDNNTKD
-1321 VIQGNNG
+1321 N
-1328 ALDKESK
+1328 KE
-1335 HKETSPESE
+1335 PEAPSLVLE
-1344 IPPDHLMAKVT
+1344 IPSDHLMANIT

-1368 TSNLSDIKSAQ
+1368 TADLSDIKQAQ
-1379 LSTFALNEVKVN
+1379 LSSFSLNEAKV
-1391 FNSKQDT
+1391 SVDLKQNT
-1398 SFRANIAIKS
+1398 LLKANLAIKS

-1415 QNTESKFPIIIPA
+1415 QHTESKFPVIIPA
-1428 ADGVENQFS
+1428 ANDVDNQFQ
-1437 LQINSDVVAGS
+1437 LQVTSDIVGES
-1448 NNLATI
+1448 KTLAMI

-1460 KAILALDYLFDLQTF
+1460 KAILALDYLFDLQAFIDT
-1475 FDKAIPSS
+1475 AIPST
-1483 KEVPADTT
+1483 EPPASDKNQL
-1491 GHRKSV
+1491 RKSV
-1497 TSIPESSTTTQRV
+1497 SLIPDISATAEDIK
-1510 QTHFGFSVN
+1510 THFGFSVN

-1545 ISISKQNIIS
+1545 ISISKQNVVS

-1580 DFSVSFAYDDR
+1580 DFSISFAYDDR
-1591 KSSPG
+1591 RSSPG
-1596 KFLDKVEASIDAII
+1596 KYLDNIQASIDPLVL
-1610 IRVSV
+1610 RVSV
-1615 RDVRLGLAIVQRVN
+1615 RDVRLGLAILQRVN
-1629 DLYAKHQDTLNASS
+1629 DLYAKHQGILSAKDKDKRLLLES
-1643 SDDKSISESVDDDS
+1643 SDDDSLSTSDSQQLEQVEST
-1657 SSSSNSSQVL
+1657 
-1667 KGEVDQVT
+1667 EVARDEV
-1675 DGEIVK
+1675 VK
-1681 GEELTASFGGLRFVL
+1681 GEEMTVSFGGLRFVL

-1710 NPFEARAINWST
+1710 SPFEVRAINWST

-1729 LETFVNIFN
+1729 LETYVNIFN
-1738 YSKSAWEPLLEAWPV
+1738 YSKSAWEPLVEAWPV
-1753 ALYASKT
+1753 SIYASKT
-1760 QGTNSKLFFECVSR
+1760 QGPNSKLFFECVSR
-1774 EVAQVTV
+1774 QVVQITV

-1816 TGLDLTVWTNGNK
+1816 TGLDLSVWTNGNK
-1829 GDTETKIK
+1829 AESETKIK
-1837 YGESRPW
+1837 YGESKPW

-1850 KIRENLDVNTA
+1850 KIRENLDVNT
-1861 STLDVAFINGEYENI
+1861 SNTLDIAFNNGEYENI
-1876 EHISAAMEGEDL
+1876 EHLSAAREGEDL
-1888 HVLYPAVEGVH
+1888 HVLYPAVDGVH
-1899 NRLSVSIN
+1899 NRLAVAIS

-1918 RSTILIENDAEVP
+1918 RSTLVIENDADVP
-1931 IIVEILGEERAELKI
+1931 ITVEILDDKRAEMKVE
-1946 DSKSSLSIPIDLAY
+1946 SKGTLSVPIDLAY
-1960 SGTFRVKPNLHTS
+1960 NGKFRVKPNLHTS
-1973 YNWSE
+1973 YAWSDG
-1978 EEIYWKDA
+1978 EIHWKDA
-1986 MKNELSLRCPA
+1986 MKSELSLRCPA
-1997 TVRED
+1997 TTRD
-2002 TSVFYFQAKSVF
+2002 DSSVFYFQAKAVF
-2014 DKNEPLAQVYPHMK
+2014 DRHEPLAQVYPHMK

-2035 EVENLLPYDFDYRL
+2035 EIENLLPYDFDYRL

-2061 VKKGVKSYVHVVS
+2061 VQKGVKSYVHVVS

-2095 AVINGGLRSD
+2095 AVINGGSRSD
-2105 FQRENTLKLRGDN
+2105 FERENTLKLKGDDI
-2118 NLKLNIF
+2118 LKLNIF
-2125 YPRKQVDST
+2125 YPRKQADST
-2134 SLKIAVYSP
+2134 SLKVIIYSP
-2143 YVILNRSNLNIVTT
+2143 YVILNRSNLNIIAS
-2157 ERDNQFVSLAKTVDS
+2157 EKENQFVSLAKTIDS
-2172 EHIYPTM
+2172 EQIYPKM
-2179 FSFSKFEDRKNRAT
+2179 FSFFKVDDRKNRAT
-2193 IKTEETV
+2193 IKTDETV

-2230 VTISEGE
+2230 VTILEGE

-2242 TKTVTI
+2242 TKTITI
-2248 TPRYVVINRLSES
+2248 TPRYVVINRLPES
-2261 VILAEEGSI
+2261 ISLAEEGSI
-2270 KEINAKPGALL
+2270 KEINAMPDALL

-2286 RCVDKKNLIIK
+2286 RCVDKKNLIMK

-2305 QPFCIDNVGQ
+2305 QPFSIDNVGQ
-2315 LYIKVHKSNVG
+2315 LYIKVQKNNVG

-2340 MFVHI
+2340 MFIHI

-2364 YIYQTNPN
+2364 YIYQINPN

-2377 EIVKRDTVYKPIYYR
+2377 EVVKRETVYKPIYYR

-2406 NGLVKEIIVRSHGR
+2406 NGIVKEIIVRSHGR
-2420 ERAVNL
+2420 ERGVSL

-2441 SQSQK
+2441 SQDQQ
-2446 IVDINVVAD
+2446 IVDLNVVAD

-2467 PSKSLYQ
+2467 PSQSLYKM
-2474 IKNETVSSSSLPSNQ
+2474 KNETVSSSSLPSNQ
-2489 DQFVQAEI
+2489 DHFVEADV
-2497 EDNYYTKIVTKLDGL
+2497 EDNYHTKVVTNFDGV

-2526 ITLRGIEFRYN
+2526 ITLRGVEFRYN

-2544 FSAKLKWVQIDNQL
+2544 ISAKLKWVQIDNQL

-2570 VIPKTGKELND
+2570 VIPKTGKELNE
-2581 HPALSASICQVKDD
+2581 HPALSASVCRVKDD

-2648 DIPEPSKLSNTSDI
+2648 DIPEPLKLSNSSDI

-2734 SIRTH
+2734 SIKTH

-2865 VSSGIGGITS
+2865 LSSGIGGIAA
-2875 APIEGADEDGAAGFF
+2875 APLEGADEDGAAGFF

-2907 FFDLASNVSEGIR
+2907 FFDFASNVSEGIR

-2933 IRLPRYINPDEVVK
+2933 IRLPRYINPDEVVR

-2954 QGQFWMHSIDDGIYW
+2954 QGQYWMHGIDGGIFW

-2988 TLKDIILFD
+2988 TLRDIVLFD
-2997 IKTLKSRWV
+2997 INTLKSRWV
-3006 VKFDQ
+3006 VRFDQ
-3011 VKSISVES
+3011 IKSISVES

-3031 PFIPIPDRKNRTYLY
+3031 PFIPIPDRKSRTYLY